1 VHEKKQ
7 FSDFAGEHR
16 PLDGAKVKIADVFNK
31 EIQILG
37 YRIQPSKYHKTLPCL
52 QLQFEMDDEH
62 HVLFTSSTV
71 LVEQV
76 EAYKD
81 ELPFYT
87 TVKQVGKYYTFT

>member
-1 VHEKKQ
+1 VPKRKQ
-7 FSDFAGEHR
+7 FKDFAGEHQ

-31 EIQILG
+31 EIQVLK
-37 YRIQPSKYHKTLPCL
+37 YRLQPSKYHDKLPCL
-52 QLQFEMDDEH
+52 QLQFEMDDKH

-71 LVEQV
+71 LIEQV

-81 ELPFYT
+81 ELPFYA